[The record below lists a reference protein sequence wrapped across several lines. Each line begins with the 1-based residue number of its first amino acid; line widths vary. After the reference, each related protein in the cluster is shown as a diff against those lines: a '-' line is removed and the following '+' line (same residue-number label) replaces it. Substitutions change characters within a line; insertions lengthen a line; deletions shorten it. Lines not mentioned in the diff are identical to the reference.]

1 MITQGRRTFAAL
13 AAAAIAW
20 AALPALAQQ
29 PQAAEPA
36 EEPVYVHIAVQGDT
50 LIGLSRRLLVEPRR
64 WPEIGRFNRVAN
76 PNRIPVGTELRI
88 PLRLMRTEAASASV
102 LNTVGDVRTGGAPLA
117 TGQPLGEG
125 NDLVTGADS
134 HVTVRLVDGTVLRLR
149 PASRLLLRESRRVPS
164 ANAVQSGARLEQG
177 RVEVEAAP
185 ASAGKPGFKIETPQ
199 GVLGVRGTEFRVA
212 TDGSAG
218 ETRGEV
224 LEGVVAFS
232 GKVGTPAPISAGF
245 GSVIGGAGQ
254 VAPPVKL
261 LDKPDTAELPT
272 LQERILMRFP
282 LKAMPGAK
290 AYRGQISIDASFDR
304 VVADLTSPTP
314 ELRFAE
320 LPDGDYILRVRGIA
334 DLGLEGQNA
343 DLRFKLKAR
352 PEAPLPSSP
361 APKAILIGGKV
372 EFFWTANAQAATYRL
387 QIDTVRPAGQPAAFK
402 GQTLV
407 RDLKDLRE
415 LSTVVEGLEP
425 APYVWR
431 MASVRADGDQG
442 PWGDPREFEIR
453 PPPPVPPP
461 PKVGDR
467 GVSFAWDARPGQTF
481 DFQLAR
487 DAEFKQLVLERP
499 LTEPKIDLPLPGTG
513 RFYVRLRARDPDG
526 FIGPWS
532 TPQFF
537 DLPNCLR
544 DSSGACVRAGEQPVI
559 LQ

>member
-1 MITQGRRTFAAL
+1 MRAFAAAAL
-13 AAAAIAW
+13 AAAALFGAR
-20 AALPALAQQ
+20 LALAQD
-29 PQAAEPA
+29 ASA
-36 EEPVYVHIAVQGDT
+36 EEPVYVHVAVQGDT

-64 WPEIGRFNRVAN
+64 WPEVGRFNNIAN
-76 PNRIPVGTELRI
+76 PNRIPTGTELRI
-88 PLRLMRTEAASASV
+88 PLRLMRTESASASV
-102 LNTVGDVRTGGAPLA
+102 QNVVGDVRTGGAPLA
-117 TGQPLGEG
+117 AGQPLGEG

-177 RVEVEAAP
+177 RVEIEAAP
-185 ASAGKPGFKIETPQ
+185 AGAGKPGFKIETPQ

-218 ETRGEV
+218 QTRGEV

-232 GKVGTPAPISAGF
+232 GKTGAPAPIGAGF
-245 GSVIGGAGQ
+245 GSVIGGSGL
-254 VAPPVKL
+254 VAAPVKL

-282 LKAMPGAK
+282 LKSMMGAK
-290 AYRGQISIDASFDR
+290 AYRGQISIDASFDK

-334 DLGLEGQNA
+334 DLGLEGRNA

-352 PEAPLPSSP
+352 PEPPLPSNP

-372 EFFWTANAQAATYRL
+372 EFFWTANAQAAGYWL
-387 QIDTVRPAGQPAAFK
+387 QIDTVKPQQPPFK
-402 GQTLV
+402 SEPLV
-407 RDLKDLRE
+407 RELKDLRE
-415 LSTVVEGLEP
+415 TSTTVEGLEP
-425 APYVWR
+425 ALYVWR
-431 MASVRADGDQG
+431 MRSVRADGDLG

-467 GVSFAWDARPGQTF
+467 GVSFSWETRPGQTF
-481 DFQLAR
+481 EFQLAR
-487 DAEFKQLVLERP
+487 DAAFRQIVLERQ
-499 LTEPKIDLPLPGTG
+499 LTEPKIDLPLPGSG
-513 RFYVRLRARDPDG
+513 RFYVRLRARDRDG
-526 FIGPWS
+526 FIGPYS
-532 TPQFF
+532 TPQSF

>member
-1 MITQGRRTFAAL
+1 MKKLLAAL
-13 AAAAIAW
+13 AAAALLGPLAG
-20 AALPALAQQ
+20 LAQ
-29 PQAAEPA
+29 ETN

-64 WPEIGRFNRVAN
+64 WPELGRFNNIAN
-76 PNRIPVGTELRI
+76 PNRIPTGTELRI

-102 LNTVGDVRTGGAPLA
+102 QNIVGDVRTGGAALA
-117 TGQPLGEG
+117 PGQPLGEG
-125 NDLVTGADS
+125 NDLVTGTDS

-149 PASRLLLRESRRVPS
+149 PSSRLVLRESRRVPS
-164 ANAVQSGARLEQG
+164 ANAVQSGARLDQG

-185 ASAGKPGFKIETPQ
+185 ASAGKPGFRIETPQ

-232 GKVGTPAPISAGF
+232 GKGSAPAPIGAGF
-245 GSVIGGAGQ
+245 GSIIGGSGQ

-261 LDKPDTAELPT
+261 LDKPDTTDLPT

-282 LKAMPGAK
+282 LKAMAGAK
-290 AYRGQISIDASFDR
+290 AYRGQISIDASFDK

-320 LPDGDYILRVRGIA
+320 LPDGDYIIRVRGIA

-352 PEAPLPSSP
+352 PEAPLPSGP
-361 APKAILIGGKV
+361 APKAIIIGGKV
-372 EFFWTANAQAATYRL
+372 EFFWTANADAATYRL
-387 QIDTVRPAGQPAAFK
+387 QIDTVRPPGTVPPAFNGPA
-402 GQTLV
+402 LV

-415 LSTVVEGLEP
+415 LSTTVEGLEP

-467 GVSFAWDARPGQTF
+467 GVSFAWDTRPGQTF
-481 DFQLAR
+481 EFQLAR
-487 DAEFKQLVLERP
+487 DLAFKDIVLERQ

-526 FIGPWS
+526 FIGPYS

-544 DSSGACVRAGEQPVI
+544 DSSGACVRFGTDQPVI
-559 LQ
+559 LQQ

>member
-1 MITQGRRTFAAL
+1 MSFNRALLAL
-13 AAAAIAW
+13 AVAAAVGSFAPP
-20 AALPALAQQ
+20 PARAQEA
-29 PQAAEPA
+29 PP
-36 EEPVYVHIAVQGDT
+36 EEPVYIHIAVQGDT

-64 WPEIGRFNRVAN
+64 WPELGRFNRVAN

-134 HVTVRLVDGTVLRLR
+134 HATVRLVDGTVLRLR

-185 ASAGKPGFKIETPQ
+185 AGAGKPGFRIETPQ

-212 TDGSAG
+212 TDGGAG

-232 GKVGTPAPISAGF
+232 GVSGKSGTPTPISAGF

-261 LDKPDTAELPT
+261 LDKPDTADLPT

-282 LKAMPGAK
+282 LKAMPGAQ

-334 DLGLEGQNA
+334 EFGLEGQNA

-352 PEAPLPSSP
+352 PEAPLPSGP
-361 APKAILIGGKV
+361 APKAIIIGGKV

-387 QIDTVRPAGQPAAFK
+387 QIDSVRPAGQPPAFK
-402 GQTLV
+402 GNALV
-407 RDLKDLRE
+407 QDLKDLRE
-415 LSTVVEGLEP
+415 LSTTVQGLEP
-425 APYVWR
+425 GPYVWR

-481 DFQLAR
+481 EFQLAR
-487 DAEFKQLVLERP
+487 DAEFKQIVLERP

-544 DSSGACVRAGEQPVI
+544 DSSGACVRAGEQPVV

>member
-1 MITQGRRTFAAL
+1 MRLARPRAALAAL
-13 AAAAIAW
+13 AAAVLW
-20 AALPALAQQ
+20 AALPALAQ
-29 PQAAEPA
+29 EPA
-36 EEPVYVHIAVQGDT
+36 EEPVYVHVAVTGDT
-50 LIGLSRRLLVEPRR
+50 LIGLSRRLLVEPKR
-64 WPEIGRFNRVAN
+64 WPEVGRFNRIAN
-76 PNRIPVGTELRI
+76 PNRIPIGTELRI
-88 PLRLMRTEAASASV
+88 PLRLMRTETASASV
-102 LNTVGDVRTGGAPLA
+102 QHIVGDVRTGGAPLA
-117 TGQPLGEG
+117 AGQPLGEG

-164 ANAVQSGARLEQG
+164 ANTVQSGARLEQG

-185 ASAGKPGFKIETPQ
+185 VGAGKPGFRIETPQ

-232 GKVGTPAPISAGF
+232 GKGGAAAPVGAGF

-254 VAPPVKL
+254 VAAPVKL
-261 LDKPDTAELPT
+261 LDKPDTAELPV
-272 LQERILMRFP
+272 LQERILMRFALTP
-282 LKAMPGAK
+282 MAGAK
-290 AYRGQISIDASFDR
+290 AYRGQISIDASFDK

-320 LPDGDYILRVRGIA
+320 LPDGDYVLRVRGIA

-352 PEAPLPSSP
+352 PEAPLPSGP
-361 APKAILIGGKV
+361 APKAIIIGGKV
-372 EFFWTANAQAATYRL
+372 ELHWTANADAATYRL
-387 QIDTVRPAGQPAAFK
+387 QIDSVRPQPPPFK
-402 GQTLV
+402 GAAPV

-415 LSTVVEGLEP
+415 LTTTVDGLEP
-425 APYVWR
+425 GPYVWR

-467 GVSFAWDARPGQTF
+467 GVSFAWDARPGQSF

-487 DAEFKQLVLERP
+487 DAAFNEIVLDRQLA
-499 LTEPKIDLPLPGTG
+499 EPKIDLPLPGTG

-526 FIGPWS
+526 FVGPYG

-537 DLPNCLR
+537 ELPNCLR

-559 LQ
+559 LQQ